1 MTVDPPDLIDGE
13 VPRSRVRLL
22 DVAVQA
28 GAAIVERPS
37 RTIASLLTVV
47 LGISAGVATLC
58 IAATAS
64 HQVSGR
70 FDARRA
76 TEVVL
81 RPSDEVALDP
91 AKMGEPFQFPADA
104 EQRLD
109 ELNGLRSAGV
119 ILAHERS
126 VTIATNHLDDPL
138 RRNQT
143 VEPVYGV
150 SPGLRDAARAEVD
163 GRWLDRWEQE
173 SGAKV
178 VVLGRAVARKLEIS
192 RPGRLVYL
200 DGVPFWVA
208 GILLSSEAAP
218 QLTAGIVVSD
228 RASQAFGEPSNESYM
243 LLRTAPG
250 AAQVIARQA
259 PIQVLPEGP
268 GDLAASAPP
277 DPRTLRTEV
286 ESDTARTVISMA
298 LVSVLIGAISIANS
312 ALTGIY
318 QRTHEIGLRRALGA
332 TPRHVLAQTLIE
344 TTVLGLVAGLAG
356 SLIGTIATLAVA
368 VNAGWTPVID
378 PRVPLAAPLL
388 GALVGAVAGVY
399 PALRAARIEPSTALR
414 SQ

>member
-1 MTVDPPDLIDGE
+1 
-13 VPRSRVRLL
+13 
-22 DVAVQA
+22 
-28 GAAIVERPS
+28 
-37 RTIASLLTVV
+37 
-47 LGISAGVATLC
+47 
-58 IAATAS
+58 
-64 HQVSGR
+64 
-70 FDARRA
+70 
-76 TEVVL
+76 
-81 RPSDEVALDP
+81 
-91 AKMGEPFQFPADA
+91 
-104 EQRLD
+104 
-109 ELNGLRSAGV
+109 
-119 ILAHERS
+119 
-126 VTIATNHLDDPL
+126 VTITTNHLDDPL
-138 RRNQT
+138 KRNQT

-150 SPGLRDAARAEVD
+150 SPGLRDAARARVD

-173 SGAKV
+173 TGAKV

-228 RASQAFGEPSNESYM
+228 RVSLAFGEPSDESYM

-268 GDLAASAPP
+268 EDLAASAPP
-277 DPRTLRTEV
+277 DPRTLRNEV

-356 SLIGTIATLAVA
+356 SLIGIMATLAVA
-368 VNAGWTPVID
+368 LNAGWTPVID
-378 PRVPLAAPLL
+378 PWVPLAAPLL

>member
-1 MTVDPPDLIDGE
+1 
-13 VPRSRVRLL
+13 
-22 DVAVQA
+22 
-28 GAAIVERPS
+28 
-37 RTIASLLTVV
+37 
-47 LGISAGVATLC
+47 
-58 IAATAS
+58 
-64 HQVSGR
+64 
-70 FDARRA
+70 
-76 TEVVL
+76 
-81 RPSDEVALDP
+81 
-91 AKMGEPFQFPADA
+91 
-104 EQRLD
+104 
-109 ELNGLRSAGV
+109 
-119 ILAHERS
+119 
-126 VTIATNHLDDPL
+126 
-138 RRNQT
+138 
-143 VEPVYGV
+143 
-150 SPGLRDAARAEVD
+150 
-163 GRWLDRWEQE
+163 
-173 SGAKV
+173 V

-208 GILLSSEAAP
+208 GILRSSEAAP

-228 RASQAFGEPSNESYM
+228 RVSSTTFGDPSADSYM

-268 GDLAASAPP
+268 EDLAASAPP
-277 DPRTLRTEV
+277 DPRTLRNEV

-344 TTVLGLVAGLAG
+344 TTALGLVAGLAG
-356 SLIGTIATLAVA
+356 SIIGTMVTLAVA
-368 VNAGWTPVID
+368 VNAGWTPIID
-378 PRVPLAAPLL
+378 PWVPLAAPVL

-399 PALRAARIEPSTALR
+399 PSFRAARIEPSTALR